1 MAGKR
6 IYDTDPTKSL
16 APLSGAQSANDDK
29 LVIFDVDANETKR
42 IDRSQLAAGL
52 VGDLPFTPTGQVSAT
67 TIPTA
72 IAEIANM
79 TMTPQRF
86 SGNGSTVNFTLS
98 VTPASENFTWVF
110 VNGIYQQ
117 KDTYSL
123 SGTTLTFS
131 EAPPLGT
138 NNIEVNTLGF

>member
-6 IYDTDPTKSL
+6 IPDLD
-16 APLSGAQSANDDK
+16 PLSGAASANDDK
-29 LVIFDVDANETKR
+29 LVIYDASTASTKR
-42 IDRSQLAAGL
+42 IDRSQLAAGI

-98 VTPASENFTWVF
+98 VAPASEDFTWVF
-110 VNGIYQQ
+110 VSGVYQQ

-131 EAPPLGT
+131 GAPPLGT
-138 NNIEVNTLGF
+138 NNIEVNTLRF

>member
-6 IYDTDPTKSL
+6 IPDLD
-16 APLSGAQSANDDK
+16 PLSGAASANNDK
-29 LVIFDVDANETKR
+29 LVIFDADASTTKR

-52 VGDLPFTPTGQVSAT
+52 VGDLPFTPTGQVTAT

-98 VTPASENFTWVF
+98 AAPASENFTWVF
-110 VNGIYQQ
+110 VNGVYQQ
-117 KDTYSL
+117 KDTYSV

-131 EAPPLGT
+131 QAPPLGT

>member
-6 IYDTDPTKSL
+6 IPDLD
-16 APLSGAQSANDDK
+16 PLSGAASANDDK
-29 LVIFDVDANETKR
+29 LVIYDSSTTTTKR

-79 TMTPQRF
+79 TITPQRF
-86 SGNGSTVNFTLS
+86 SGNGSSVNFTLS
-98 VTPASENFTWVF
+98 AAPASENFTWVF
-110 VNGIYQQ
+110 VNGVYQQ
-117 KDTYSL
+117 KDTYSV

-131 EAPPLGT
+131 QAPPLGT
-138 NNIEVNTLGF
+138 DNIEVNTLRF

>member
-1 MAGKR
+1 MSGTR
-6 IYDTDPTKSL
+6 IYDPYPPKSL
-16 APLSGAQSANDDK
+16 APLSAAQSANDDK
-29 LVIFDVDANETKR
+29 LVIFVVDANESKR

-79 TMTPQRF
+79 AMTPPRF

-110 VNGIYQQ
+110 VNGVYQQ